1 MSVLN
6 KNDSSIYS
14 MLPTIG
20 LIAYDGLASH
30 PIVNRITPVSL
41 GISRLEGALVA
52 FRWNDF
58 W

>member
-1 MSVLN
+1 
-6 KNDSSIYS
+6 

-30 PIVNRITPVSL
+30 PIVDRITPVSL